1 MRKKPCLLL
10 HCHSQ
15 LPVLPGQSHPGRS
28 GRTGGWRSAPGSLL
42 LVWRDSWRDP
52 GRQDVPV
59 DTEKESNTSWYHS
72 TTHTITSKRDKDQQP
87 SLRLL
92 LSVTQSKEDPGQYV
106 TNIRGDPGQYVTNT
120 RRDPGQYVTN
130 TRGDPGQYVT
140 NIGGGEPGKLAA
152 SCHNSSSQSSLT
164 PRLPL
169 PLYNGCEQILDT
181 AKVWDWSIVHL
192 TTLYW
197 QPSIREGSRRS
208 DMVELY

>member
-1 MRKKPCLLL
+1 M
-10 HCHSQ
+10 
-15 LPVLPGQSHPGRS
+15 
-28 GRTGGWRSAPGSLL
+28 
-42 LVWRDSWRDP
+42 
-52 GRQDVPV
+52 
-59 DTEKESNTSWYHS
+59 
-72 TTHTITSKRDKDQQP
+72 
-87 SLRLL
+87 
-92 LSVTQSKEDPGQYV
+92 TQSKEDPGQYV

-140 NIGGGEPGKLAA
+140 NIRGDPGQYVTNIGGGGGEPGKLAA